1 MATIL
6 RTDTTRG
13 GAATGAAD
21 DTAAE
26 RAVHRI
32 YVGLAWST
40 LGRLPLMSSDLR
52 GQVEVQLIVLARRL
66 DVEPVAVRAGADRVR
81 LLLRLKPTHSLSTL
95 VPRLKQGSQEALTAA
110 GRGVHWASG
119 YAATTIGADAVRAA
133 IRRIDRLD

>member
-6 RTDTTRG
+6 RTDSTRG
-13 GAATGAAD
+13 GAAAD
-21 DTAAE
+21 AAAE

-119 YAATTIGADAVRAA
+119 YAATTVSADAVREA